1 MLCSNNNYRTN
12 VWFLNF
18 PQIQTLPV
26 NSSNS
31 KIHCKW
37 FTRNLNEGVFKTI
50 LWYQSTCIC
59 IFSIFCAFS
68 CSGRLELER
77 SVAGSRS
84 EAPHFLHGACWFLHY
99 TLRNEEESLL
109 VCYGCARNCV
119 PTDVWKTFMHFSI
132 NHMRSVL
139 FGARTV
145 NSLLFRDYCFYCYC
159 FLVLFWLSCK

>member
-77 SVAGSRS
+77 SVANSGS
-84 EAPHFLHGACWFLHY
+84 EALHFLHGACWSLHH
-99 TLRNEEESLL
+99 TLRKEEESIL
-109 VCYGCARNCV
+109 VCYGCARNCM
-119 PTDVWKTFMHFSI
+119 PTDVWKTFVHFSI

-145 NSLLFRDYCFYCYC
+145 NSLLFRDYCF
-159 FLVLFWLSCK
+159 LVLFWLSCK